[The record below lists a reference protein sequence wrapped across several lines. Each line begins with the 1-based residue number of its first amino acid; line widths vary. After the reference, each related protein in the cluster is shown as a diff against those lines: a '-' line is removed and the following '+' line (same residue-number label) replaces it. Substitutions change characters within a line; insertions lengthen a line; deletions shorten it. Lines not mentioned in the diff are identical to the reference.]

1 MAVYTLGIDSGSTMT
16 KGVLFD
22 GDNII
27 KKMIIKTSA
36 KPKEAIYKIYNEL
49 YSEKVKYIVTTGYGR
64 NLLKEADKIVTEI
77 TCHAQGAAYLNP
89 SIRGVIDIGGQDSK
103 AISLDNSLNVVD
115 FIMNDKCAAGTG
127 RFVEIMMRILEE
139 DISNIDEFTKN
150 RNPVTISSMCTV
162 FAESEIISL
171 LAEDVDRGDIASGII
186 HSICKR
192 TGNFVK
198 RLRINGDIFFS
209 GRLAYSQEFRTILE
223 SYLDTK
229 VFTSDLSQY
238 TGAIG
243 AAVIGFRKIL
253 SEIN

>member
-1 MAVYTLGIDSGSTMT
+1 
-16 KGVLFD
+16 
-22 GDNII
+22 
-27 KKMIIKTSA
+27 
-36 KPKEAIYKIYNEL
+36 
-49 YSEKVKYIVTTGYGR
+49 
-64 NLLKEADKIVTEI
+64 
-77 TCHAQGAAYLNP
+77 
-89 SIRGVIDIGGQDSK
+89 
-103 AISLDNSLNVVD
+103 
-115 FIMNDKCAAGTG
+115 
-127 RFVEIMMRILEE
+127 
-139 DISNIDEFTKN
+139 
-150 RNPVTISSMCTV
+150 MCTV

-209 GRLAYSQEFRTILE
+209 GGLAYSQEFRTILE

-243 AAVIGFRKIL
+243 AAVIGYRKIL